1 MPCTPLTIFISIYVG
16 VPRFAS
22 DYINDY
28 QYDYDGLEITN
39 PTPNS
44 LHVKQS
50 KSLSMGGGFS
60 GSGYLTAFNAYVHN
74 EGSDT
79 AFAVFPVPR
88 IEFDGG
94 ADLNIDQELE
104 IACVSCLSEI
114 AAAAASDKKLE
125 MRVTGNPDLKFGALP
140 TAHLNINKKMTM
152 DGMLIL
158 LLHVLDK
165 MLTMIY

>member
-1 MPCTPLTIFISIYVG
+1 MIISIYVG

-60 GSGYLTAFNAYVHN
+60 GSGYLTAFNANVYN

-94 ADLNIDQELE
+94 ADLNIDQDLE
-104 IACVSCLSEI
+104 ITCVTCLSEM
-114 AAAAASDKKLE
+114 AAAAASDKTLE
-125 MRVTGNPDLKFGALP
+125 MRVTADPDLKFGALP
-140 TAHLNINKKMTM
+140 MAHLNINKKMTM
-152 DGMLIL
+152 DGMLFL
-158 LLHVLDK
+158 FLDTLFK
-165 MLTMIY
+165 ILTM